1 METKLWENVV
11 AYIID
16 FLIVYFISVLV
27 FKVITLHICCPLES
41 NELTVYVESSSCL
54 DSGQWSHILKSFG
67 STQIEQIPGLH
78 SVFSRCLA
86 NTSHSQRENSCAW
99 LFPAIKEIGN
109 IQL

>member
-78 SVFSRCLA
+78 SVFLGVLQ
-86 NTSHSQRENSCAW
+86 TQVIH
-99 LFPAIKEIGN
+99 KEKILVHGCSL
-109 IQL
+109 Q